1 MTDLKKTSIVL
12 RFAEY
17 GIFKKVSKAAGD
29 KTWQQTKS
37 ENTRTTILDA
47 AIRCFYER
55 GYNNTTTEK
64 VAKEAGVSRGAML
77 HHFPSRFDLI
87 KATVKHLHQQ
97 RLKLFEEQ
105 ESMIQGD
112 AEHSLIEEGIDAY
125 WAQLHSPLFTVWN
138 ELRVAARTDVEL
150 SNIMRPA
157 AREYEESFYRV
168 ASIVFPDLALSEEF
182 DKANM
187 LTAYLLE
194 GMAVNGVSRGRGAE
208 LMVPWLK
215 SQLRQMFADVT
226 DIDRSTAKSTA
237 KSKGKKK

>member
-1 MTDLKKTSIVL
+1 VI
-12 RFAEY
+12 
-17 GIFKKVSKAAGD
+17 KAAGD

-55 GYNNTTTEK
+55 GYSNTTTEK
-64 VAKEAGVSRGAML
+64 VAREAGVSRGAML

-97 RLKLFEEQ
+97 RLQLFEEQ
-105 ESMIQGD
+105 ERQIQQD

-138 ELRVAARTDVEL
+138 ELRVAARTDAEL
-150 SNIMRPA
+150 HNIMGPA
-157 AREYEESFYRV
+157 SKEFQDAFVRV
-168 ASIVFPDLALSEEF
+168 TSSVFPDLALSEKFET
-182 DKANM
+182 ANL

-194 GMAVNGVSRGRGAE
+194 GMAVNGVTRGRTAE
-208 LMVPWLK
+208 MMVPWLK
-215 SQLRQMFADVT
+215 AQLRQMFADVT
-226 DIDRSTAKSTA
+226 NIDRDTAQK
-237 KSKGKKK
+237 KGKQK